1 MGGAVSIPADCG
13 LPEDTKA
20 ALTALHAEKGEEAAK
35 AAYADAMSAKDYF
48 MVIDADG
55 DGSIDKGELKQAL
68 KAIGKS
74 AQMKTNSGMQ
84 VLELM
89 KTLSGGGN
97 GEEPI
102 TLPKWIAG
110 LSADSSSEFRDAL
123 KKQYVPE
130 TKQINGLLSVQENLA
145 QVDKEIADLEAQL
158 AKLKEKRTELAKLLK
173 ANKTSSA
180 EATDA
185 DAAKNA

>member
-1 MGGAVSIPADCG
+1 MRVLATSP
-13 LPEDTKA
+13 
-20 ALTALHAEKGEEAAK
+20 
-35 AAYADAMSAKDYF
+35 
-48 MVIDADG
+48 
-55 DGSIDKGELKQAL
+55 DGSR
-68 KAIGKS
+68 
-74 AQMKTNSGMQ
+74 
-84 VLELM
+84 
-89 KTLSGGGN
+89 GGGN

-158 AKLKEKRTELAKLLK
+158 AKLKEKRTELTKLLK